1 MICTTKKH
9 NMIKHFYLWICAS
22 AILLSTCGDNSH
34 EASEQYEKAVK
45 LFEAGQYE
53 SARNAIDSIE
63 QLYPK
68 AFKQIKEGMLLLCK
82 VKQKESERNL
92 LYIDSVLKVRRS
104 ELEAAKKAFRFEKDA
119 KYQTEGNYVYNKL
132 PKQEAI
138 TRSQLKVLVTEN
150 GQMQLASVYY
160 GSAPLKHSSIR
171 VTLPDKSKAE
181 TLAIGYDGA
190 NNYRFSN
197 DGKYTEIVTY
207 KDGQCSAVA
216 SLIADN
222 TDKAITLTYLGGSRY
237 TLALDRLTR
246 EAVKATRDLYN
257 LMRNVDDLSREYQL
271 NVRTLEL
278 ADKQVMQLEKQQA
291 EK

>member
-1 MICTTKKH
+1 MTCTTKKRH
-9 NMIKHFYLWICAS
+9 MIKHFYLWLCAG
-22 AILLSTCGDNSH
+22 AILLWTCGDNSH

-68 AFKQIKEGMLLLCK
+68 AFKQIKQGMLLLCK

-92 LYIDSVLKVRRS
+92 LYIDSVLKVKQG
-104 ELEAAKKAFRFEKDA
+104 ELEAAKKNFRFEKDA

-132 PKQEAI
+132 PKQQTI
-138 TRSQLKVLVTEN
+138 NRSQLKVLVTEN

-160 GSAPLKHSSIR
+160 GSTPLKHSSIR

-190 NNYRFSN
+190 NNYRFTN

-222 TDKAITLTYLGGSRY
+222 TDKAITLTYLGGNRY

-257 LMRNVDDLSREYQL
+257 LMRSVDDLSREYQL

>member
-1 MICTTKKH
+1 M
-9 NMIKHFYLWICAS
+9 
-22 AILLSTCGDNSH
+22 
-34 EASEQYEKAVK
+34 
-45 LFEAGQYE
+45 
-53 SARNAIDSIE
+53 
-63 QLYPK
+63 
-68 AFKQIKEGMLLLCK
+68 
-82 VKQKESERNL
+82 
-92 LYIDSVLKVRRS
+92 
-104 ELEAAKKAFRFEKDA
+104 
-119 KYQTEGNYVYNKL
+119 
-132 PKQEAI
+132 
-138 TRSQLKVLVTEN
+138 LVTEN

-237 TLALDRLTR
+237 TLVLDRLTR

-257 LMRNVDDLSREYQL
+257 LMRSVDDLSREYQL
-271 NVRTLEL
+271 HARTLEL
-278 ADKQVMQLEKQQA
+278 VDQQVMQLEKQQA

>member
-1 MICTTKKH
+1 MAKH
-9 NMIKHFYLWICAS
+9 LYLWLCTCVT
-22 AILLSTCGDNSH
+22 LLLACGDSSRD
-34 EASEQYEKAVK
+34 ASTQYEKALQ
-45 LFEAGQYE
+45 LFKTGQYE
-53 SARNAIDSIE
+53 SAKNAIDSIE

-68 AFKQIKEGMLLLCK
+68 AFKQIKEGMLLMCRI
-82 VKQKESERNL
+82 KQKESERNL
-92 LYIDSVLKVRRS
+92 LYIDSVLKVRQS
-104 ELEAAKKAFRFEKDA
+104 ELETAKKDFRFEKDA

-132 PKQEAI
+132 PKQSAI
-138 TRSQLKVLVTEN
+138 TRSQLKVLVTEH

-190 NNYRFSN
+190 NNYRFTDN
-197 DGKYTEIVTY
+197 GKYTEIVTY

-222 TDKAITLTYLGGSRY
+222 TDKDITLTYLGGSRY
-237 TLALDRLTR
+237 TLTLDPLTR
-246 EAVKATRDLYN
+246 EAVKATRHLYN
-257 LMRNVDDLSREYQL
+257 LIRSVDDLNREYLL

-278 ADKQVMQLEKQQA
+278 ADKQVMQLEKQQ
-291 EK
+291 KGSN

>member
-1 MICTTKKH
+1 MAKH
-9 NMIKHFYLWICAS
+9 LYLWLCS
-22 AILLSTCGDNSH
+22 CVTLLLACGDSSRD
-34 EASEQYEKAVK
+34 ASTQYEKALQ
-45 LFEAGQYE
+45 LFKAGQYE
-53 SARNAIDSIE
+53 SAKNAIDSIE

-68 AFKQIKEGMLLLCK
+68 AFKQIKEGMLLMCRI
-82 VKQKESERNL
+82 KQKESERNL
-92 LYIDSVLKVRRS
+92 LYIDSVLKVRQS
-104 ELEAAKKAFRFEKDA
+104 ELETAKKDFRFEKDA

-132 PKQEAI
+132 PKQSAI
-138 TRSQLKVLVTEN
+138 TRSQLKVLVTEH

-190 NNYRFSN
+190 NNYRFTDN
-197 DGKYTEIVTY
+197 GKYTEIVTY

-222 TDKAITLTYLGGSRY
+222 TDKNITLTYLGGSRY
-237 TLALDRLTR
+237 TLTLDPLTR
-246 EAVKATRDLYN
+246 EAVKATRHLYN
-257 LMRNVDDLSREYQL
+257 LIRSVDDLNREYLL

-278 ADKQVMQLEKQQA
+278 ADKQVMQLEKQQ
-291 EK
+291 KGSN

>member
-1 MICTTKKH
+1 MVKH
-9 NMIKHFYLWICAS
+9 LFFWICS
-22 AILLSTCGDNSH
+22 CTILLSGCNNGSH
-34 EASEQYEKAVK
+34 DATAQYEKALK

-53 SARNAIDSIE
+53 GARNAIDSIE

-68 AFKQIKEGMLLLCK
+68 AFKQIRAGMLLMCR

-92 LYIDSVLKVRRS
+92 LYIDSLLKVKQA
-104 ELEAAKKAFRFEKDA
+104 ELEAAKKDFRFEKDA
-119 KYQTEGNYVYNKL
+119 KYQTEGNFVYNKL
-132 PKQEAI
+132 PKQSAI
-138 TRSQLKVLVTEN
+138 THSQLKVLVTEY

-160 GSAPLKHSSIR
+160 GNTPLRHSSIR

-190 NNYRFSN
+190 NNYRFTDN
-197 DGKYTEIVTY
+197 GKYTEIVTY

-222 TDKAITLTYLGGSRY
+222 TDKNITLTYLGGNRY
-237 TLALDRLTR
+237 TLTLDPLTR
-246 EAVKATRDLYN
+246 EAVKATRNLYN
-257 LMRNVDDLSREYQL
+257 LIRSVDDLDREYQL

-278 ADKQVMQLEKQQA
+278 ADKQVMQLEKQQ
-291 EK
+291 KGKN

>member
-1 MICTTKKH
+1 MAKH
-9 NMIKHFYLWICAS
+9 LYLWLCS
-22 AILLSTCGDNSH
+22 CVTLLLACGDSSRD
-34 EASEQYEKAVK
+34 ASTQYEKALQ
-45 LFEAGQYE
+45 LFKAGQYE
-53 SARNAIDSIE
+53 SAKNAIDSIE

-68 AFKQIKEGMLLLCK
+68 AFKQIKEGMLLMCRI
-82 VKQKESERNL
+82 KQKESERNL
-92 LYIDSVLKVRRS
+92 LYIDSVLKVRQS
-104 ELEAAKKAFRFEKDA
+104 ELETAKKDFRFEKDA

-132 PKQEAI
+132 PKQSAI
-138 TRSQLKVLVTEN
+138 TRSQLKVLVTEH

-190 NNYRFSN
+190 NNYRFTDN
-197 DGKYTEIVTY
+197 GKYTEIVTY

-222 TDKAITLTYLGGSRY
+222 TDKNITLTYLGGSRY
-237 TLALDRLTR
+237 TLTLDPLTR
-246 EAVKATRDLYN
+246 EAAKATRHLYN
-257 LMRNVDDLSREYQL
+257 LIRSVDDLNREYLL

-278 ADKQVMQLEKQQA
+278 ADKQVMQLEKQQ
-291 EK
+291 KGSN

>member
-1 MICTTKKH
+1 MAKH
-9 NMIKHFYLWICAS
+9 LYLWLCTCVT
-22 AILLSTCGDNSH
+22 LLLACGDSSRD
-34 EASEQYEKAVK
+34 ASTQYEKALQ
-45 LFEAGQYE
+45 LFKAGQYE
-53 SARNAIDSIE
+53 SAKNAIDSIE

-68 AFKQIKEGMLLLCK
+68 AFKQIKEGMLLMCRI
-82 VKQKESERNL
+82 KQKESERNL
-92 LYIDSVLKVRRS
+92 LYIDSVLKVRQS
-104 ELEAAKKAFRFEKDA
+104 ELETAKKDFRFEKDA

-132 PKQEAI
+132 PKQSAI
-138 TRSQLKVLVTEN
+138 TRSQLKVLVTEH

-190 NNYRFSN
+190 NNYRFTDN
-197 DGKYTEIVTY
+197 GKYTEIVTY

-222 TDKAITLTYLGGSRY
+222 TDKNITLTYLGGSRY
-237 TLALDRLTR
+237 TLTLDPLTR
-246 EAVKATRDLYN
+246 EAVKATRHLYN
-257 LMRNVDDLSREYQL
+257 LIRSVDDLNREYLL

-278 ADKQVMQLEKQQA
+278 ADKQVMQLEKQQ
-291 EK
+291 KGSN

>member
-1 MICTTKKH
+1 MAKH
-9 NMIKHFYLWICAS
+9 LYPWLCS
-22 AILLSTCGDNSH
+22 CVTLLLACGDSSRD
-34 EASEQYEKAVK
+34 ASTQYEKALQ
-45 LFEAGQYE
+45 LFKAGQYE
-53 SARNAIDSIE
+53 SAKNAIDSIE

-68 AFKQIKEGMLLLCK
+68 AFKQIKEGMLLMCRI
-82 VKQKESERNL
+82 KQKESERNL
-92 LYIDSVLKVRRS
+92 LYIDSVLKVRQS
-104 ELEAAKKAFRFEKDA
+104 ELETAKKDFRFEKDA

-132 PKQEAI
+132 PKQSAI
-138 TRSQLKVLVTEN
+138 TRSQLKVLVTEH

-190 NNYRFSN
+190 NNYRFTDN
-197 DGKYTEIVTY
+197 GKYTEIVTY

-222 TDKAITLTYLGGSRY
+222 TDKNITLTYLGGSRY
-237 TLALDRLTR
+237 TLTLDPLTR
-246 EAVKATRDLYN
+246 EAVKATRHLYN
-257 LMRNVDDLSREYQL
+257 LIRSVDDLNREYLL

-278 ADKQVMQLEKQQA
+278 ADKQVMQLEKQQ
-291 EK
+291 KGSN

>member
-1 MICTTKKH
+1 M
-9 NMIKHFYLWICAS
+9 
-22 AILLSTCGDNSH
+22 LLACGDSSRD
-34 EASEQYEKAVK
+34 ASTQYEKALQ
-45 LFEAGQYE
+45 LFKAGQYE
-53 SARNAIDSIE
+53 SAKNAIDSIE

-68 AFKQIKEGMLLLCK
+68 AFKQIKEGMLLMCRI
-82 VKQKESERNL
+82 KQKESERNL
-92 LYIDSVLKVRRS
+92 LYIDSVLKVRQS
-104 ELEAAKKAFRFEKDA
+104 ELETAKKDFRFEKDA

-132 PKQEAI
+132 PKQSAI
-138 TRSQLKVLVTEN
+138 TRSQLKVLVTEH

-190 NNYRFSN
+190 NNYRFTDN
-197 DGKYTEIVTY
+197 GKYTEIVTY

-222 TDKAITLTYLGGSRY
+222 TDKNITLTYLGGSRY
-237 TLALDRLTR
+237 TLTLDPLTR
-246 EAVKATRDLYN
+246 EAVKATRHLYN
-257 LMRNVDDLSREYQL
+257 LIRSVDDLNREYLL

-278 ADKQVMQLEKQQA
+278 ADKQVMQLEKQQ
-291 EK
+291 KGSN